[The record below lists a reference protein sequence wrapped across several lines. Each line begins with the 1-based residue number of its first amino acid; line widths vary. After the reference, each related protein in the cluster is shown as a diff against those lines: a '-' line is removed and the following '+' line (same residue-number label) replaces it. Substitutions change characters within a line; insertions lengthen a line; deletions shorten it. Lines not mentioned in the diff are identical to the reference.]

1 MRLQDIDP
9 KFSGK
14 FDSYGN
20 PIITEA
26 EREVLGI
33 VRNSAPDMRHW
44 YRFECHD
51 CGFIWK
57 ARARPDRAKS
67 CLKCSSLSVKRERLR
82 NGKRGGSHQKKPV
95 EQKKKPPISQMAF
108 HLVTLRK
115 ELIEAYNRDPGHRVE
130 LEVDDQ

>member
-1 MRLQDIDP
+1 MKLQDIDP

-26 EREVLGI
+26 ERVVLGI
-33 VRNSAPDMRHW
+33 TRTSAPDMRHW

-51 CGFIWK
+51 CGFKWK

-67 CLKCSSLSVKRERLR
+67 CLKCSSLSVKRERLG
-82 NGKRGGSHQKKPV
+82 NGQRGGAHQKVSTSRKMSPKTT
-95 EQKKKPPISQMAF
+95 QLTI
-108 HLVTLRK
+108 HLNNRRK
-115 ELIEAYNRDPGHRVE
+115 ELIEAYNRDPGHRID
-130 LEVDDQ
+130 LEVDA